1 MDIRE
6 ESAEIM
12 TIPMEG
18 ESSQNRLIPLQT
30 YVMASKDCI
39 QPDVDDEYEISQNVN
54 EVREKKAKEFPW
66 YFLFPYGINGLKEE
80 RSVRITRLDYF
91 QYRVR
96 GNDKRFQRNDSSMH
110 YECSSITESHQQFQL
125 VERR

>member
-1 MDIRE
+1 MNVRE

-30 YVMASKDCI
+30 SVMAPKDCI
-39 QPDVDDEYEISQNVN
+39 QPDVDDEYEILQNVN
-54 EVREKKAKEFPW
+54 EIKRETRGNIVTEVREKQAEEFAW

-91 QYRVR
+91 QY
-96 GNDKRFQRNDSSMH
+96 
-110 YECSSITESHQQFQL
+110 
-125 VERR
+125 